1 MSYTLYY
8 SPDSANVVVRTALE
22 MLELSYADV
31 LVDRAGATQKSA
43 QYRAMNPQGLLPV
56 LLAADQDEP
65 LFETAAILLY
75 LAERHGALLPAD
87 ARQRGRA
94 LKWLFYVS
102 NTLHADLRVLF
113 YSPRYVADPA
123 AIPVLRQAMH
133 LRVMGHFALL
143 DAEIARS
150 GGRWLLGGDR
160 CSVCDIYLAWCARW
174 AQLYPVG
181 DALPRAA
188 LVALPHLQ
196 AVLRR
201 LQDDPAVHRACAR
214 EEIAGQ
220 AFTDPVVPQPTLGSV
235 TG

>member
-1 MSYTLYY
+1 MTYTLYY

-22 MLELSYADV
+22 MLDQPYTDV
-31 LVDRAGATQKSA
+31 LVDRSGVTQKSA
-43 QYRAMNPQGLLPV
+43 AYRAMNPQGLLPV

-75 LAERHGALLPAD
+75 LAERHGVLLPPD

-94 LKWLFYVS
+94 LKWLFYLS

-113 YSPRYVADPA
+113 NSPRYVADSA
-123 AIPVLRQAMH
+123 AIPALRQAMH
-133 LRVMGHFALL
+133 PRVMGHFALL
-143 DAEIARS
+143 DAEIAR
-150 GGRWLLGGDR
+150 GGGPWLLGGAH

-181 DALPRAA
+181 EALPRAA
-188 LVALPHLQ
+188 LAALPHVH

-201 LQDDPAVHRACAR
+201 LQDDPAVQRACLR
-214 EEIAGQ
+214 EEIAGH
-220 AFTDPVVPQPTLGSV
+220 AFTDPVVPQPTRGSV